1 MTQDSAGKQLLKKE
15 PEPLSPQEKMD
26 DALPGMEE
34 RNQAIS
40 ERKGLGSDE
49 VGLSLW
55 GKLTGYSKRALVE
68 TGFSRLKTLYG
79 GQFYSRK
86 MPTQKV
92 EGHLKALMMNE
103 MLRKVG

>member
-1 MTQDSAGKQLLKKE
+1 MTQNNAGKQLLRKE

-34 RNQAIS
+34 RNRAIS

-68 TGFSRLKTLYG
+68 TGFSRLKPYMEDNSIRENQPL
-79 GQFYSRK
+79 RR
-86 MPTQKV
+86 
-92 EGHLKALMMNE
+92 LKAT
-103 MLRKVG
+103 

>member
-1 MTQDSAGKQLLKKE
+1 MIQESAEKQLLRKE
-15 PEPLSPQEKMD
+15 PELLSLQEKMD

-86 MPTQKV
+86 PTTQKV
-92 EGHLKALMMNE
+92 EGHLKGLMMNE
-103 MLRKVG
+103 MLRKVE